1 MFFMNIRTYLGVVW
15 AGLGEVPL
23 LLADEAHREPVGV
36 LSFHLRLAVLAR
48 VLQGSALKQVID

>member
-1 MFFMNIRTYLGVVW
+1 MYLGVVW

-36 LSFHLRLAVLAR
+36 LSFQLRLAVLAR